1 MVATGE
7 MSVRLHLRR
16 LRVTR
21 VLVDEIDRLEV
32 EVADTRAV
40 VLCPWCGHKASRVHE
55 TRWVVIRDVPLG
67 WPTTLVW
74 LQPPP
79 RSVVVLH
86 PGPGPGMG
94 SAGRT
99 AAPRVLEPPGNDE
112 WVAQRSS
119 AGGHALPLSSSMP
132 LCSSRKTISPNIA
145 AASACMPG
153 RTCW

>member
-67 WPTTLVW
+67 WPTTLV
-74 LQPPP
+74 
-79 RSVVVLH
+79 V
-86 PGPGPGMG
+86 
-94 SAGRT
+94 
-99 AAPRVLEPPGNDE
+99 
-112 WVAQRSS
+112 
-119 AGGHALPLSSSMP
+119 
-132 LCSSRKTISPNIA
+132 A
-145 AASACMPG
+145 AAATICRGASSWAWSGNGQRGSNSGTESP
-153 RTCW
+153 